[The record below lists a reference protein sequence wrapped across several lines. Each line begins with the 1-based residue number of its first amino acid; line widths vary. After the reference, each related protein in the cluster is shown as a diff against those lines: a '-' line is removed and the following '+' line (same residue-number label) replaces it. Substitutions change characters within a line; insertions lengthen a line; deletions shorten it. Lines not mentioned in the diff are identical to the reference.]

1 VQSQR
6 TPFHGGRPSSTRKPR
21 RQKGSPSTSL
31 TLKRTRFHIATL
43 HAPNGPFV
51 SFHTRTT
58 GLISTEFSHA
68 EAEKPTS
75 VQNDRH
81 FDPQNLLTPPT
92 HQLVWMP
99 VVELRRDRTLRQ
111 NLAAEPSDRNSGVP
125 LMYRTL
131 TTHLPRFRGSFVGL
145 VALAVAHF
153 AAPATMHAADANL
166 ARLGIASQSST
177 DFEGVASR
185 ANDGNISAGG
195 YFYDATTSH
204 TAEGVNNFW
213 QVDLGGSYDLSR
225 VDLFARSDCCDGRL
239 SNFFLRVLDAPG
251 GNVVHE
257 QLVANDIAPN
267 TIGTFALPAGT
278 TGQVVQ
284 VQFNGVSNANTGLL
298 SLREARVF
306 GDYPVVPGSNLAALF
321 GVVSQSSTAFGGFA
335 SRVIDGNTDGI
346 YGNNSVSHSDGQAN
360 PSLTIDLGSEFFVDD
375 VVLWNR
381 TDFFPEFDCC
391 LGRTRDI
398 TIELLGADGTTVV
411 ATSPLLNPGNAAFG
425 GTGAAGP
432 ETLGFDFGHATGQ
445 YVRVTLNSPSAFLH
459 LAEVEV
465 FGAAVPEPSSLALA
479 GFAVVALVG
488 YRVRVARRQGV

>member
-1 VQSQR
+1 MS
-6 TPFHGGRPSSTRKPR
+6 
-21 RQKGSPSTSL
+21 
-31 TLKRTRFHIATL
+31 RTR
-43 HAPNGPFV
+43 
-51 SFHTRTT
+51 
-58 GLISTEFSHA
+58 STYL
-68 EAEKPTS
+68 P
-75 VQNDRH
+75 
-81 FDPQNLLTPPT
+81 LLSGS
-92 HQLVWMP
+92 LCG
-99 VVELRRDRTLRQ
+99 
-111 NLAAEPSDRNSGVP
+111 LAACA
-125 LMYRTL
+125 LAL
-131 TTHLPRFRGSFVGL
+131 FVGPTK
-145 VALAVAHF
+145 A
-153 AAPATMHAADANL
+153 HAADVNL

-177 DFEGVASR
+177 GFEGVASR
-185 ANDGNISAGG
+185 GNDGNISAGG
-195 YFYDATTSH
+195 YFYDATTTH
-204 TAEGVNNFW
+204 TADGVNNFW

-251 GNVVHE
+251 GNVVYE
-257 QLVANDIAPN
+257 QLVANDVAPN
-267 TIGTFALPAGT
+267 TMGTFALPAGT

-284 VQFNGVSNANTGLL
+284 VQLNGVSNANTGLL

-306 GDYPVVPGSNLAALF
+306 GDYPVVPGSNVAALF
-321 GVVSQSSTAFGGFA
+321 GVVSQSSTNFGGFA

-346 YGNNSVSHSDGQAN
+346 YGNNSVNHTDAQAN

-381 TDFFPEFDCC
+381 TDLIPEADCC

-432 ETLGFDFGHATGQ
+432 ETLAFDFGHATGQ
-445 YVRVTLNSPSAFLH
+445 YVRVTLNSPNAFLH

-479 GFAVVALVG
+479 GLAVAALAG
-488 YRVRVARRQGV
+488 YRCRKARRMGV